1 VIKPIMNELT
11 FEQLPKAV
19 GEIKAKLDSIER
31 LLQDFLS
38 RTPPIPKPNEY
49 INIKQLAEILS
60 LSIPTLYGYVHN
72 RKIPC
77 YKRGQRLY
85 FSREEINNWLSIGR
99 IKTMDE
105 IAKEADEYLTRKR
118 RK

>member
-1 VIKPIMNELT
+1 
-11 FEQLPKAV
+11 
-19 GEIKAKLDSIER
+19 
-31 LLQDFLS
+31 
-38 RTPPIPKPNEY
+38 
-49 INIKQLAEILS
+49 
-60 LSIPTLYGYVHN
+60 VHN

-105 IAKEADEYLTRKR
+105 IAKEADDYLARKR
-118 RK
+118 RR

>member
-1 VIKPIMNELT
+1 MNELT

-19 GEIKAKLDSIER
+19 GEIKTKLDTIER
-31 LLQDFLS
+31 LLQELLS
-38 RTPPIPKPNEY
+38 RTQSFPQQNEY
-49 INIKQLAEILS
+49 INIKELAEILS
-60 LSIPTLYGYVHN
+60 LSIPTLYVYVHN

-77 YKRGQRLY
+77 YKRGNRLY